1 MSSRARG
8 IGRGRGGGGRGRG
21 RRQIVSSRSPPLGE
35 ILVTIQ
41 HNEIENPEHQ
51 GSDISQITNSQ
62 YLTSYNWLGGDK
74 ARIIIPGEPPKWTPL
89 SDPRTLPEDNAIL
102 TDKPEFPVTDV
113 DIIACNN
120 TLGQLLRFVRGAGS
134 PFRML
139 VQVLGKTVFFIR
151 RENSPTE
158 MIPGIRGYG
167 HTFLE
172 AYTTWNDSV
181 GGSTSHQ
188 RVVKYKF
195 ADMECL
201 IRFVPDGFLPDLVTD
216 TEKAKEEP
224 VPHSQEES
232 MNAEESL
239 ASIEDISLSD
249 ALSYATEMAP
259 QKLEVA
265 MQGRRIPQCAV
276 FDVRTRSRAK
286 RRCDVL
292 KEELPRLWLTQI
304 PNFIIANHT
313 NGQFKNIRI
322 RDVRDAVKQ
331 WEESEQLTLRKFA
344 SLLQMIVAFARSL
357 EDGRLEIE
365 HTILPLTA
373 ACPTLAIETETR
385 NHWPVLLPRFL
396 SYLRHQGFTSNIQPE
411 TTTLQTSTVLASQGP
426 RLLNETDP
434 EREFSSFVR
443 RQQGTC
449 CINWQDAQI

>member
-1 MSSRARG
+1 M
-8 IGRGRGGGGRGRG
+8 
-21 RRQIVSSRSPPLGE
+21 LTDTC
-35 ILVTIQ
+35 IL
-41 HNEIENPEHQ
+41 
-51 GSDISQITNSQ
+51 
-62 YLTSYNWLGGDK
+62 
-74 ARIIIPGEPPKWTPL
+74 GEPPKWTPL
-89 SDPRTLPEDNAIL
+89 SDPRTLPEDNGTYFRDRNAAQYPPYPLEPMVQAIL

-265 MQGRRIPQCAV
+265 MQGQRIPQCAV

-365 HTILPLTA
+365 RK
-373 ACPTLAIETETR
+373 ESVQ
-385 NHWPVLLPRFL
+385 VLNLRAQSGVVNSVL
-396 SYLRHQGFTSNIQPE
+396 SPAVASKWTGSDEDSGFHYH
-411 TTTLQTSTVLASQGP
+411 
-426 RLLNETDP
+426 
-434 EREFSSFVR
+434 SSFE
-443 RQQGTC
+443 
-449 CINWQDAQI
+449 D